1 MFERNQPLT
10 SMMTTAQSLLPEKV
24 NALVTT
30 RILTLAATAWL
41 VVATAGQWF
50 FGIYILLFYGKTT
63 VTGDFDRWNAVLPH
77 GYVGGDWK
85 GNLVVG
91 IHVLLAAILTI
102 GGPVQLISAV
112 RRLFPC
118 FHRWLGRVYVTTAI
132 VVSTAGLMMVWT
144 RGGVGDAT
152 QHVSISI
159 QAIYII
165 LFALLAVCYAK
176 ARQFAKHR
184 AWTLRLFMVVNGVWF
199 FRVVLMF
206 WLLVNGRPVGFDP
219 NTFTGPFLTALSVFT
234 YAFPLSLLLL
244 ELYFQALQ
252 KQRLAFSL
260 VTSALIFLA
269 TVVMGIGIVGAVMG
283 LWLPRL

>member
-1 MFERNQPLT
+1 
-10 SMMTTAQSLLPEKV
+10 MTTTTQSLRPETV
-24 NALVTT
+24 HTPVAT

-63 VTGDFDRWNAVLPH
+63 VTGDFDRWNRVLPH
-77 GYVGGDWK
+77 GYVEGDWK

-102 GGPVQLISAV
+102 GGPVQLITAV
-112 RRLFPC
+112 RQRFPR

-132 VVSTAGLMMVWT
+132 VVSTAGLVMVWT
-144 RGGVGDAT
+144 RGSVGDAT

-159 QAIYII
+159 QAGYII
-165 LFALLAVCYAK
+165 LFALLAVRYAK
-176 ARQFAKHR
+176 ARQFARHR
-184 AWTLRLFMVVNGVWF
+184 AWALRLFMVVNGVWF
-199 FRVVLMF
+199 FRVGLMF

-219 NTFTGPFLTALSVFT
+219 ETFTGPFLTVLSVFT
-234 YAFPLSLLLL
+234 YALPLSLLLL

-283 LWLPRL
+283 LWLPRM